1 MTKIEICM
9 GSSCF
14 HRGNKRN
21 LEVVQKFIQEN
32 ELDARVVVSGRLCQ
46 ARCASGPVVKI
57 GGNIHTHVDD
67 DALLGL
73 LEKFFLESAEK
84 LTEDAP

>member
-1 MTKIEICM
+1 MTVEAGTKIEICM

-21 LEVVQKFIQEN
+21 LDLVQKFIQEKG
-32 ELDARVVVSGRLCQ
+32 LDGRVVVSGRLCQ

-57 GGNIHTHVDD
+57 GDKIHTHVDEN
-67 DALLGL
+67 ALLGL
-73 LEKFFLESAEK
+73 LEELFLQPAS
-84 LTEDAP
+84 